1 MGEASR
7 KQTLDWLE
15 DNVSTSFDSASLEGL
30 PKTRPLYVKE
40 LLESGK
46 LEAQEDFIRGF
57 LKLLNREASIQSVL
71 GDAQTL
77 GLSNSVFCLM
87 NFFSKVIVTYMSDQT
102 VDRNSIEAIF
112 IQMLKESP
120 IVRRELAVRLIN
132 FYDEVAV
139 AQKDL
144 SGSNNLNAQLIVE
157 SLIWRGSML
166 NLR

>member
-1 MGEASR
+1 
-7 KQTLDWLE
+7 
-15 DNVSTSFDSASLEGL
+15 
-30 PKTRPLYVKE
+30 
-40 LLESGK
+40 
-46 LEAQEDFIRGF
+46 
-57 LKLLNREASIQSVL
+57 
-71 GDAQTL
+71 
-77 GLSNSVFCLM
+77 
-87 NFFSKVIVTYMSDQT
+87 MSDQT

>member
-1 MGEASR
+1 
-7 KQTLDWLE
+7 
-15 DNVSTSFDSASLEGL
+15 
-30 PKTRPLYVKE
+30 
-40 LLESGK
+40 
-46 LEAQEDFIRGF
+46 
-57 LKLLNREASIQSVL
+57 
-71 GDAQTL
+71 
-77 GLSNSVFCLM
+77 M